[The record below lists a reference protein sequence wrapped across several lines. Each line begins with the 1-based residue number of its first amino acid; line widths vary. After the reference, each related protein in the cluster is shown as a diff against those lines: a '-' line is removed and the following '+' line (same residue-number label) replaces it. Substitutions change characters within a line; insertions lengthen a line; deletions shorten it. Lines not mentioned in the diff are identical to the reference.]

1 MSIASEQFDRR
12 IAGLR
17 SLSSAAKPQG
27 GWVRAIRH
35 ALGMTTAQL
44 GRRLSVSQPRVIE
57 IEKAEADGS
66 ITLKTLER
74 AADALGCRVVY
85 ALVPERPLTER
96 IERKALEIADL
107 RIGAVEQTM
116 SLTDQSV
123 DDGKIREKIRRQ
135 LAADLLKTPAR
146 LWDEV

>member
-1 MSIASEQFDRR
+1 
-12 IAGLR
+12 
-17 SLSSAAKPQG
+17 
-27 GWVRAIRH
+27 
-35 ALGMTTAQL
+35 MTTAQL